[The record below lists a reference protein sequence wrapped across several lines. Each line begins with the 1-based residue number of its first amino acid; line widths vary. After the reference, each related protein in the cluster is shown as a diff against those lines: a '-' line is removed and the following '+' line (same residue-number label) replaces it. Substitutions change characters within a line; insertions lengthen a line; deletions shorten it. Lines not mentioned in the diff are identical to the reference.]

1 MRRFIFAACMALL
14 VAPVG
19 GAQDPDSGVGAS
31 LDAAARAAWDEI
43 RYDLSEIV
51 ERLHKHK
58 DLPDASI
65 WHPMRNDKAS
75 NQSRINKLMNEALS
89 HLNIAKLSDY
99 RRSYADLGTQIAENQ
114 KLVGEHMDKMV
125 GAPEKPGRVS
135 DLWTW
140 SRKEHEERIED
151 LESRIEDCKAAQ
163 QQMILDM
170 KQEMARMG
178 IDVSQQ
184 QIADLLLT
192 VSGDTFFDLSA
203 CFHNV
208 KQLTDMVA
216 QLIRESESY
225 VENSRKYYGMYVS
238 LVTLLCHAHERAQED
253 IKTQYLPEIKRI
265 IDEAVKTRQRTQE
278 LVKKISG
285 DRKTLARLK
294 QNLQAQDT
302 VIKAGRAYAQHLEG
316 QRVKLAQAETQLK
329 QHQEVSLNTYETVSL
344 ASSLLNV
351 LKKSVEDLSTIQS
364 MELPD
369 MLPLETDRIRSE
381 FQIISKQLRGE

>member
-14 VAPVG
+14 AAPVV

-31 LDAAARAAWDEI
+31 LDASARTAWDEI

-99 RRSYADLGTQIAENQ
+99 RQTYADLGTQIAENQ

-125 GAPEKPGRVS
+125 GAPEKPGRIS

-151 LESRIEDCKAAQ
+151 LESRIEDCKA
-163 QQMILDM
+163 
-170 KQEMARMG
+170 
-178 IDVSQQ
+178 
-184 QIADLLLT
+184 
-192 VSGDTFFDLSA
+192 
-203 CFHNV
+203 
-208 KQLTDMVA
+208 
-216 QLIRESESY
+216 
-225 VENSRKYYGMYVS
+225 
-238 LVTLLCHAHERAQED
+238 
-253 IKTQYLPEIKRI
+253 
-265 IDEAVKTRQRTQE
+265 
-278 LVKKISG
+278 
-285 DRKTLARLK
+285 
-294 QNLQAQDT
+294 
-302 VIKAGRAYAQHLEG
+302 GRVYAQHLKG
-316 QRVKLAQAETQLK
+316 QLANLAKAETQLK

-351 LKKSVEDLSTIQS
+351 LKKSIEDLNTIQS